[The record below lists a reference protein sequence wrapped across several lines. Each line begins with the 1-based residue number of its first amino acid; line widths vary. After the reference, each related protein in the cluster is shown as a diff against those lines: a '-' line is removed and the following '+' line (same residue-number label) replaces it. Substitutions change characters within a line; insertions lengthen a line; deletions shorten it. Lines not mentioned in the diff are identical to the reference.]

1 MNAMDGRNG
10 EGCHLIIVL
19 VFKYA
24 FSKVTTAQISWQYHI
39 HCQKHILKLY
49 VKQSIQNYPNHLKNL
64 TVHPHHH
71 MACQMNAEWEDAV
84 EHPSSASSS
93 MEAISAS
100 IVSDSALTMR
110 VRLWISM

>member
-24 FSKVTTAQISWQYHI
+24 FSKVTTAQISWQYHV

-64 TVHPHHH
+64 TVRPHHH
-71 MACQMNAEWEDAV
+71 MACQMNAEWRMQRNTHHLPLHQWKQSQ
-84 EHPSSASSS
+84 HPLSL
-93 MEAISAS
+93 
-100 IVSDSALTMR
+100 IVPSP
-110 VRLWISM
+110 